1 MSALP
6 SNIQTGDPG
15 GSERAR
21 DLAMD
26 SQMSMERK
34 MSSRTLNHTDRLRS
48 DLAGAAPA
56 ALAHHIMSAL
66 CALGRRFM
74 NALYESRLR
83 QANQI
88 IRRYQHLIDDSN
100 K

>member
-1 MSALP
+1 
-6 SNIQTGDPG
+6 
-15 GSERAR
+15 
-21 DLAMD
+21 
-26 SQMSMERK
+26 
-34 MSSRTLNHTDRLRS
+34 LRS